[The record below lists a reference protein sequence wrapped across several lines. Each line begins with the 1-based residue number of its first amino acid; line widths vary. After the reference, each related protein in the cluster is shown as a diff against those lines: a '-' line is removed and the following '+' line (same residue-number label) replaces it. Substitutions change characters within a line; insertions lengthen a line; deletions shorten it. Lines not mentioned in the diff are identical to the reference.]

1 MVGLIKIVMVVIN
14 DDVRVEVDL
23 KKANN
28 VEVSEAVAYLER
40 LKRELLNHLS
50 WDDEEEEIDSG
61 ELETRK
67 DPMYN

>member
-1 MVGLIKIVMVVIN
+1 MIKIVMVVVN
-14 DDVRVEVDL
+14 DDVMVEMDL

-50 WDDEEEEIDSG
+50 WDDEEEEIDPG